1 MSGVFEK
8 GVGADSVTLIG
19 YAVYDLIYHKKNYI
33 QCSLANQP
41 VSSPNLLL
49 VDLYKKK
56 RKEPELKPKPNVL
69 IGSTMLPR
77 FFNICL

>member
-1 MSGVFEK
+1 MTNRS
-8 GVGADSVTLIG
+8 
-19 YAVYDLIYHKKNYI
+19 
-33 QCSLANQP
+33 

-56 RKEPELKPKPNVL
+56 RKETELKPKPNVL

>member
-1 MSGVFEK
+1 MTNRS
-8 GVGADSVTLIG
+8 
-19 YAVYDLIYHKKNYI
+19 
-33 QCSLANQP
+33 